1 MNECKVFFHP
11 AFAEAVKDVAK
22 LDEERTRLQTVMEN
36 NAFERVRRIIETQP
50 LRTRT
55 ALYWSIYKATCAGQ
69 DFSRVDSM
77 KDIAYIYTQFNG
89 QGG

>member
-36 NAFERVRRIIETQP
+36 NTFERVRRIIETQP

-55 ALYWSIYKATCAGQ
+55 ALYWSIYKATRSEEHTSELQ
-69 DFSRVDSM
+69 SHL
-77 KDIAYIYTQFNG
+77 T
-89 QGG
+89 

>member
-50 LRTRT
+50 LRSEER
-55 ALYWSIYKATCAGQ
+55 
-69 DFSRVDSM
+69 RVG
-77 KDIAYIYTQFNG
+77 KEC
-89 QGG
+89 